1 MLKCLVCGMI
11 INEKNYNINSYA
23 FSHKNESE
31 NIVYCPFCG
40 VGKVYLKDNGQVY
53 KIESKN
59 LDIKT
64 LKILDNAMKLETF
77 NGDFY
82 MEISKLAKDE
92 KLKNMFVDLSKIEY
106 MHARVHKNLGG
117 FKDSPKLNKLDY
129 DKYDNDVA
137 LLEAAQRREEHA
149 VAFYKK
155 FYNDICNEKIKS
167 VFDGLI
173 KVEKEH
179 IDLTSIK

>member
-1 MLKCLVCGMI
+1 MLKCLICGMI

-31 NIVYCPFCG
+31 NILHCPFCG
-40 VGKVYLKDNGQVY
+40 VGRVYLDSNGQVY
-53 KIESKN
+53 NIENKD
-59 LDIKT
+59 LDIKI

-82 MEISKLAKDE
+82 MAISKLAKDE
-92 KLKNMFVDLSKIEY
+92 KLKNMFIDLSKIEY

-117 FKDSPKLNKLDY
+117 FKEAPKLNKLNY
-129 DKYDNDVA
+129 NKYNNDNA
-137 LLEAAQRREEHA
+137 LLEAAQKREKHA
-149 VAFYKK
+149 VAFYER
-155 FYNDICNEKIKS
+155 FYNHIYNEKIKS